1 MSEFSSICVQ
11 YMLVFQWPSDDMTM
25 VAVSQLDPNAISML
39 IIVRPSFSLSDVSV
53 DCSLKAE
60 SISVA

>member
-1 MSEFSSICVQ
+1 
-11 YMLVFQWPSDDMTM
+11 MLVYQWPSNDMTM
-25 VAVSQLDPNAISML
+25 VAVNQPDLNVISML

-60 SISVA
+60 SIGVA

>member
-1 MSEFSSICVQ
+1 
-11 YMLVFQWPSDDMTM
+11 MLVYQWPSNDMTM
-25 VAVSQLDPNAISML
+25 VAVNQPDLNVISML